1 MAQILIVT
9 DSFGYVYPGK
19 KSYKGDVINRAWEE
33 LGKADVTFVPISGA
47 TFAELVDKA
56 QERLAAQPYDLV
68 MLAGFGNEF
77 FWSAHRITDA
87 GLQQS
92 IDAVSKL
99 RVALP
104 STASSLIIYGGRGQ
118 MWCKD
123 AREAVFSTI
132 CVDKFVPLY
141 GTRALKFSMVW
152 MCYRICRKRAS
163 STTRRR
169 QRVSLWTSGWH
180 GYAARLARRALP
192 HRPYGAAHY
201 PNLRNYCPHGGAQ
214 HRARSCCPH
223 GKVQH
228 LQLFPLFPY
237 TEAIQPHCRHRATS
251 RCPHGKVQRLQ
262 LFPLFP
268 YGEAIQPRCRS

>member
-1 MAQILIVT
+1 MSGTSHHLIQAVCFAMAQILIVT

-77 FWSAHRITDA
+77 FTSAHRITDA

-123 AREAVFSTI
+123 AREAVFFRPS
-132 CVDKFVPLY
+132 V
-141 GTRALKFSMVW
+141 
-152 MCYRICRKRAS
+152 
-163 STTRRR
+163 
-169 QRVSLWTSGWH
+169 WTSLCPST
-180 GYAARLARRALP
+180 ARGL
-192 HRPYGAAHY
+192 
-201 PNLRNYCPHGGAQ
+201 
-214 HRARSCCPH
+214 
-223 GKVQH
+223 
-228 LQLFPLFPY
+228 
-237 TEAIQPHCRHRATS
+237 
-251 RCPHGKVQRLQ
+251 
-262 LFPLFP
+262 
-268 YGEAIQPRCRS
+268 